1 MAISAWHALRWNYLG
16 NLSRGLAQ
24 FLVGVLLARLLGPE
38 PFGIVA
44 LAWMIVGLGRLV
56 ADLGFGATLVQRA
69 TLSERELRFIF
80 TLQMAFAVL
89 LTVLG
94 WISSGAIAAYFG
106 KPEAAQVLRALFC
119 LFIIDCPGQTAAAM
133 LRRSLD
139 FKKVQQVGIA
149 SYLSG
154 YLLVGIPGACLGFGV
169 WSLVAAQLTQ
179 SLLST
184 FLLRRGAPV
193 PLTPCLRCETPGI
206 ARFGMQVTAANLSSW
221 AISNLDTAFVGRV
234 FGIAE
239 LGLYSRALS
248 LLNMPMSIIATGF
261 QGVLF
266 AACSRHQDDLPRVR
280 RIYLETSAAVAL
292 VCVPL
297 FATAAAIPRTLIL
310 GVYGGAW
317 EAAIPLVT
325 PLALAVLVNALLAIQ
340 GPILMAGNRVGA
352 ELRNQACTA
361 LVFVPAL
368 WFASRYTL
376 VFTAWTVLATYILR
390 WMLLTMSTL
399 RLTRATLQDYVRSLG
414 FPALFGLAVA
424 AVAALTD
431 YALAPVPALP
441 RLLGVAGMAA
451 LASLALA
458 QHFGAGFLTNSM
470 SSLVNVERL
479 ALPIKKFLN
488 I

>member
-1 MAISAWHALRWNYLG
+1 MAISAWQALRWNYLG
-16 NLSRGLAQ
+16 NLTRGLTQ
-24 FLVGVLLARLLGPE
+24 FVVGVLLARLLGPE

-56 ADLGFGATLVQRA
+56 ADLGFGAALVQKA
-69 TLSERELRFIF
+69 TLSAFELRFIF
-80 TLQMAFAVL
+80 TIQMAFAVL
-89 LTVLG
+89 LTMLG
-94 WISSGAIAAYFG
+94 WLASDAIAAYYG
-106 KPEAAQVLRALFC
+106 KPESAQVLRALFC

-133 LRRSLD
+133 LRRALD
-139 FKKVQQVGIA
+139 FKKVQQIGIA

-154 YLLVGIPGACLGFGV
+154 YLIVGLPCAWLGLGV

-184 FLLRRGAPV
+184 VLLLRGAPV
-193 PLTPCLRCETPGI
+193 PLRPCLRCETPDI

-221 AISNLDTAFVGRV
+221 AISNLDTAFVGRA

-248 LLNMPMSIIATGF
+248 LLNMPMSMIATGF

-297 FATAAAIPRTLIL
+297 FVTAAAIPRTLVL
-310 GVYGGAW
+310 GVYGTDW
-317 EAAIPLVT
+317 AAAAPLVT

-361 LVFVPAL
+361 AVFVPAL
-368 WFASRYTL
+368 WLASQYTL
-376 VFTAWTVLATYILR
+376 VFTAWTVLATYLLR
-390 WMLLTMSTL
+390 WMLLTVSTL
-399 RLTRATLQDYVRSLG
+399 RLTGARVQDYLRSLC

-424 AVAALTD
+424 AVATLTD
-431 YALAPVPALP
+431 RALAAVPPFP
-441 RLLGVAGMAA
+441 RLLAVAVMAA
-451 LASLALA
+451 LAALALA
-458 QHFGAGFLTNSM
+458 QHFGAGFLTRNM
-470 SSLVNVERL
+470 GSLVNTERL